1 MTSKKDEVEK
11 IQGRLTVVQGL
22 WDYERTQIL
31 KALGIDGDINPRS
44 WSTEALVDEIKDCIE
59 DCIEGHKVNDRPLKS
74 RRLVS

>member
-1 MTSKKDEVEK
+1 MTNKKDEVEK
-11 IQGRLTVVQGL
+11 IQGRLTVLQGL
-22 WDYERTQIL
+22 WDHG
-31 KALGIDGDINPRS
+31 ALGIGGDINPRS